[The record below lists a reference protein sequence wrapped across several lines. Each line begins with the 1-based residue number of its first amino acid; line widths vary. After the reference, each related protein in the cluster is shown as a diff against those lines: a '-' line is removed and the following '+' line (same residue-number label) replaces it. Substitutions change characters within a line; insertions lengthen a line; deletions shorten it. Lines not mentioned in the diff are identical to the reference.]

1 MTTLSRRSA
10 IGMGA
15 TLAVGWQVSALAHRQ
30 FASPEAATLALL
42 PGDPAALGAP
52 DVPTPE
58 ASTAADAVPMA
69 AQIDP
74 YADYGTDAAIGE
86 WPRTIRHAMG
96 ETVIESPPQRVITLD
111 PGELDAAIQLGI
123 VPVGSAEYAAYSLTD
138 YVLEAV
144 GDMPLVGTTQEPDLE
159 AIIALQ
165 PDLILSTK
173 LRHETL
179 YETLSSIAPTV
190 FGLRPGTPFKE
201 NVKLYAQ
208 TTGTEEATAD
218 LVRRYEDRVREVNAG
233 LPLPRPSMSIVQ
245 IRPDF
250 IRFYQTA
257 NFLGVLLRDLGF
269 PRGSENVDNF
279 AIDESAELLGEQADG
294 EYIILT
300 VQNPEENDL
309 APEVVQGEIWSQLPA
324 VQAGKV
330 LEVDSAVWIGG
341 VGYGAAFEVLDE
353 MAEFF
358 ASQG

>member
-1 MTTLSRRSA
+1 MTKLSRRTVA
-10 IGMGA
+10 GIGAG
-15 TLAVGWQVSALAHRQ
+15 LAVGWQMTARASQQV
-30 FASPEAATLALL
+30 ASPEATSLALV
-42 PGDPAALGAP
+42 PADPTELGAP
-52 DVPTPE
+52 DVPVPVP
-58 ASTAADAVPMA
+58 SDAADAVPMA
-69 AQIDP
+69 AQMDP
-74 YADYGTDAAIGE
+74 YAGYGTDAAPGE

-123 VPVGSAEYAAYSLTD
+123 VPVGAAEYAAYALTD
-138 YVLEAV
+138 YVLEVV

-165 PDLILSTK
+165 PDLILSTQ

-179 YETLSSIAPTV
+179 YDTLSSIAPTV

-201 NVKLYAQ
+201 NVQLYAQ
-208 TTGTEEATAD
+208 TTGTEEAAAE
-218 LVRRYEDRVREVNAG
+218 LVGRYEARVRELNAG
-233 LPLPRPSMSIVQ
+233 LPTPRPSMSIVQ

-294 EYIILT
+294 DYIILT
-300 VQNPEENDL
+300 VQNPDENDL
-309 APEVVQGEIWSQLPA
+309 APEVLQGEIWAQLPA
-324 VQAGKV
+324 VQAGNV

-353 MAEFF
+353 MAGFF
-358 ASQG
+358 GI